1 MMAKNGATSHT
12 LSDTKTSPFIGI
24 NPLLERNGASLTL
37 VAQQPDRAVTQID
50 SKGMDQLKRIL
61 NEKKQAVSSKK

>member
-1 MMAKNGATSHT
+1 MTKNGATSHT
-12 LSDTKTSPFIGI
+12 FSDSKTYPFIGI

-37 VAQQPDRAVTQID
+37 VAQLPDRAITLID

-61 NEKKQAVSSKK
+61 NEKNQPLSSKK